1 MLIVTIVVAV
11 LVTGA
16 FAALIYMDSQ
26 SIDEEKAKIEATDR
40 NLAKAEV
47 EIERMRDRERDVIIY
62 REILE
67 TEAEILPDQ
76 EEINEFWRTITEFKE
91 SSGVQIDRIEGLDQA
106 RSSRSKKGPGQA
118 ITPIQIQ
125 LKVVASFHQ
134 LLNFLNKFENY
145 KRLVSITDLTIAAGD
160 PTKSPGD
167 PSGIRH
173 NVTMKL
179 TTYIYNPRGGSV
191 KQVEIP
197 YYDRRLEQDE
207 IKRGIRKM
215 ENPNKEVYLLKP
227 GLDRRDPLVSP
238 RKPPVDDIDPDVDPQ
253 VLWENQNNLLER
265 LLLSLQFIQQD
276 WEIEKQLMAS
286 DPDETGIRYVR
297 VRKELDVRIADLEL
311 EIKDVKKSR
320 KITFDDLKDQFES
333 QVVAPFTKLLAARPA
348 EPVKVPV
355 SQRQV
360 RECLESMRSQ
370 YEKREYKKVL
380 DAYTSYKAY
389 REGRELPADAR
400 RMDEEIIEI
409 ARRATVVSD
418 FESRT
423 IVIGALIV
431 DGDRSVALINGKSV
445 SVGDPIE
452 AGSKI
457 LLCEVRSD
465 GCTFLY
471 EDVRIPRSIRQGKGS
486 VSGRK
491 GK

>member
-1 MLIVTIVVAV
+1 VGKLSEKQLLIATIVVAV
-11 LVTGA
+11 VVTGA
-16 FAALIYMDSQ
+16 FGALMYMDFQ
-26 SIDEEKAKIEATDR
+26 SIDEEKAKIATTDS

-47 EIERMRDRERDVIIY
+47 EIERTRDREKDVIIY
-62 REILE
+62 REILT
-67 TEAEILPDQ
+67 TEAEILPDE
-76 EEINEFWRTITEFKE
+76 EEINEFWRTITDFKE

-106 RSSRSKKGPGQA
+106 RRSKSKNKGPGQA

-145 KRLVSITDLTIAAGD
+145 KRLVTITDLSISAGD
-160 PTKSPGD
+160 PSKSPGD
-167 PSGIRH
+167 ASGIRH
-173 NVTMKL
+173 DVTMKL

-191 KQVEIP
+191 KQVDIP
-197 YYDRRLEQDE
+197 GYDKRKKEDE
-207 IKRGIRKM
+207 IERGIRKM
-215 ENPNKEVYLLKP
+215 KNPNKEDYVLKP
-227 GLDRRDPLVSP
+227 GMDRRDPLVSP
-238 RKPPVDDIDPDVDPQ
+238 RKPRVEEVDPDVDPQ
-253 VLWENQNNLLER
+253 VLWESQNNLLDK
-265 LLLSLQFIQQD
+265 LLLNLQFIQQD

-286 DPDETGIRYVR
+286 NPDGEDWRYAR
-297 VRKELDVRIADLEL
+297 VRQELDVRIADLDL
-311 EIKDVKKSR
+311 EIKDVR
-320 KITFDDLKDQFES
+320 KGRRITFDDIQEQFES
-333 QVVAPFTKLLAARPA
+333 QVVAPFRKLQAARPS

-360 RECLESMRSQ
+360 RQCLESMRSH
-370 YEKREYKKVL
+370 YEKTEYKKVL
-380 DAYTSYKAY
+380 DAYASYKAY

-418 FESRT
+418 FESRS

-445 SVGDPIE
+445 TVGDPIE

-457 LLCEVRSD
+457 LLCEVRPD

-471 EDVRIPRSIRQGKGS
+471 EDVRIPRSIR
-486 VSGRK
+486 
-491 GK
+491 